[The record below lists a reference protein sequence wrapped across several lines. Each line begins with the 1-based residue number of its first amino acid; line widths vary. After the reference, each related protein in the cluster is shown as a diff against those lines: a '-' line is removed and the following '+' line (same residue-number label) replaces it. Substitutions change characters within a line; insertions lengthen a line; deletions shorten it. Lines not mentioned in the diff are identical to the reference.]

1 MSKAQH
7 GILRFHKYKGPEI
20 GQIEAHNER
29 TKEKYASNPDID
41 PARKHLNYNLLTP
54 PPKYRPEA
62 ERQIREAGCRT
73 RKDSVRLVE
82 TMITA
87 SPEFFQNKSPQEIR
101 EYFERALEFMKS
113 KQNPDTIIS
122 AVVHMDEKTPHMH
135 LCFVPLTE
143 DGRLSAKD
151 IVGNKKKLTKWQD
164 EYWSYMVK
172 KYPDLERGESASET
186 GRAHLPP
193 RIFKQATRMHRL
205 EQKLKELLSGINPMN
220 AKRVR
225 EEILKILDEY
235 IPGVAE
241 LMTKAK
247 ALKKAE
253 KELKAEIAQ
262 LKKDADSS
270 KPSVQRLLE
279 LEKKVQEQEE
289 LRHTIASLQ
298 QTLTAIPPEIIEEY
312 SKPESERKDTVLH
325 EEAL

>member
-1 MSKAQH
+1 MPKAQY

-41 PARKHLNYNLLTP
+41 PARKHLNFNLLTP
-54 PPKYRPEA
+54 PPKYRAEA

-87 SPEFFQNKSPQEIR
+87 SPEFFQGKSQQEIR
-101 EYFERALEFMKS
+101 GYFERALEFMKT
-113 KQNPDTIIS
+113 KQDPNTFVS

-135 LCFVPLTE
+135 LCFVPITE

-186 GRAHLPP
+186 GRTHIPP
-193 RIFKQATRMHRL
+193 RIFKQATKLHRL
-205 EQKLKELLSGINPMN
+205 EQKLRELLSSINPMN

-262 LKKDADSS
+262 LKKEANSN

-289 LRHTIASLQ
+289 LQRTISSLQ
-298 QTLTAIPPEIIEEY
+298 QTLTAIPPEIIAEY
-312 SKPESERKDTVLH
+312 NEPKSERKETIAI
-325 EEAL
+325 E

>member
-1 MSKAQH
+1 MSKAQYA
-7 GILRFHKYKGPEI
+7 ILRFAKYKGPTI
-20 GQIEAHNER
+20 SRIEAHNER
-29 TKEKYASNPDID
+29 TKEFYASNPDI
-41 PARKHLNYNLLTP
+41 KTEMSKYNFHLVKP
-54 PPKYRPEA
+54 SGKYRAEA
-62 ERQIREAGCRT
+62 DGMIREAGCKA
-73 RKDSVRLVE
+73 RKDSVRIVE
-82 TMITA
+82 TLITA
-87 SPEFFQNKSPQEIR
+87 SPEFFQGKSDKEIR
-101 EYFERALEFMKS
+101 AYFERALEFMKT
-113 KQNPDTIIS
+113 KQDLGTFVS

-135 LCFVPLTE
+135 LCFVPITE

-151 IVGNKKKLTKWQD
+151 IVGNRKKLTQWQD

-186 GRAHLPP
+186 GRTHLPP

-205 EQKLKELLSGINPMN
+205 EQKLRELLSSINPMN

-241 LMTKAK
+241 LMTKTK

-262 LKKDADSS
+262 LKKEANSS

-279 LEKKVQEQEE
+279 LERKVQEQEE
-289 LRHTIASLQ
+289 LQRTIASLQ
-298 QTLTAIPPEIIEEY
+298 QTLTAIQPEIIAEY
-312 SKPESERKDTVLH
+312 NDPKSERKETIAID
-325 EEAL
+325 

>member
-41 PARKHLNYNLLTP
+41 SARKHLNYNLLTP

-101 EYFERALEFMKS
+101 EYFEQALEFMKS
-113 KQNPDTIIS
+113 KQIPDTIIS

-205 EQKLKELLSGINPMN
+205 EQKLKELLSSINPMN

>member
-1 MSKAQH
+1 MSKAQY

-54 PPKYRPEA
+54 PPKYRAEA

-82 TMITA
+82 TLITA
-87 SPEFFQNKSPQEIR
+87 SSEFFQGKSQQEIR
-101 EYFERALEFMKS
+101 AYFERALEFMKS
-113 KQNPDTIIS
+113 KQKPDTIIS

-151 IVGNKKKLTKWQD
+151 ILGNKKKLTQWQD

-186 GRAHLPP
+186 GRTHIPP
-193 RIFKQATRMHRL
+193 RIFKQATRLHRL
-205 EQKLKELLSGINPMN
+205 EQKLRELLSSINPMN

-225 EEILKILDEY
+225 EEVLKILDEY

-241 LMTKAK
+241 LMTKAR

-253 KELKAEIAQ
+253 RELKAEIAQ
-262 LKKDADSS
+262 LKKEANSN

-289 LRHTIASLQ
+289 LQRTISSMQ
-298 QTLTAIPPEIIEEY
+298 QTLTAIPPEIIAEY
-312 SKPESERKDTVLH
+312 NDPKTERKETIAI
-325 EEAL
+325 E

>member
-1 MSKAQH
+1 MPKAQY
-7 GILRFHKYKGPEI
+7 GILRFAKYKGPEI

-29 TKEKYASNPDID
+29 TKESYASNPDID
-41 PARKHLNYNLLTP
+41 TSRSKLNYNLLTP
-54 PPKYRPEA
+54 PPKYRAEA

-82 TMITA
+82 TLITA
-87 SPEFFQNKSPQEIR
+87 SSEFFQGKSQQEIR
-101 EYFERALEFMKS
+101 AYFERALEFMKS
-113 KQNPDTIIS
+113 KQKPDTIIS

-151 IVGNKKKLTKWQD
+151 ILGNKKKLTQWQD

-172 KYPDLERGESASET
+172 KYPDLERGESACET
-186 GRAHLPP
+186 GRTHISP
-193 RIFKQATRMHRL
+193 RIFKQATRLHRL
-205 EQKLKELLSGINPMN
+205 EQKLRELLSSINPMN

-225 EEILKILDEY
+225 EEVLKILDEY

-241 LMTKAK
+241 LMTKAR

-253 KELKAEIAQ
+253 RELKAEIAQ
-262 LKKDADSS
+262 LKKEANSN

-289 LRHTIASLQ
+289 LQRTISSMQ
-298 QTLTAIPPEIIEEY
+298 QTLTAIPPEIIAEY
-312 SKPESERKDTVLH
+312 NDPKTERKETIAI
-325 EEAL
+325 E

>member
-1 MSKAQH
+1 MSKAQY

-41 PARKHLNYNLLTP
+41 PARKHLNFNLLP
-54 PPKYRPEA
+54 SPPKYRAEA

-82 TMITA
+82 TLITA
-87 SPEFFQNKSPQEIR
+87 SPEFFQNKSQQEIWA
-101 EYFERALEFMKS
+101 YFERALEFMKT
-113 KQNPDTIIS
+113 KQNPDTFVS

-151 IVGNKKKLTKWQD
+151 ILGNKKKLTQWQD

-172 KYPDLERGESASET
+172 KYPDLERGESASKT
-186 GRAHLPP
+186 GRTHIPP
-193 RIFKQATRMHRL
+193 RLFKKATKLRRL
-205 EQKLKELLSGINPMN
+205 EQTLRELLGNINPMN

-225 EEILKILDEY
+225 EEVLKILDEY

-247 ALKKAE
+247 ALKQAE

-262 LKKDADSS
+262 LKKEADSS
-270 KPSVQRLLE
+270 KPSIQRLLE

-289 LRHTIASLQ
+289 LQRTISSLQ
-298 QTLTAIPPEIIEEY
+298 QTLTAIPPEIIAEY
-312 SKPESERKDTVLH
+312 NDPKTERKETIAI
-325 EEAL
+325 E